1 MSDQLELFELSMEE
15 ILRDSMSKGKVPI
28 ECVEEIEISDELIAK
43 TIVFHEA

>member
-15 ILRDSMSKGKVPI
+15 ILRDAMSKGKVPI